1 MKKLNYKASTLKIVN
16 ELSEIS
22 KKDSECPI
30 KFVKDLEGIHVKSRN
45 DSSTIVFTV
54 DAPTDNLDFAEQT
67 LCFYNYSEF
76 YKYFSAFSDPVLY
89 HGILD
94 EGTEIER
101 EAIVIE
107 KDRKKVTYPV
117 SDPEVTA
124 RSVKNVNKLDSD
136 ATFTLTPENVKSIKN
151 ILGLVSGKRVLIKF
165 SFIDTLVKINIYST
179 DTNNSYEEIL
189 DLESPVAEDF
199 EIVILKD
206 VFKHLINNTTYT
218 VESSK
223 DGGCLRFFFDYE
235 DNKCSVLVTSEDE

>member
-1 MKKLNYKASTLKIVN
+1 MKQLNYKASTLKIVDI
-16 ELSEIS
+16 LSEIS
-22 KKDSECPI
+22 KKDSESPI
-30 KFVKDLEGIHVKSRN
+30 KFTKDLEGIHVKSRN

-54 DAPTDNLDFAEQT
+54 DAPSENLDIVEQT
-67 LCFYNYSEF
+67 LCFYNYAEF
-76 YKYFSAFSDPVLY
+76 FKFFSAFQEPNLY
-89 HGILD
+89 HGIAD

-101 EAIVIE
+101 EVIVIE

-124 RSVKNVNKLDSD
+124 RSVKKINDWESD

-151 ILGLVSGKRVLIKF
+151 ILNLVQGKKVLIKL
-165 SFIDTLVKINIYST
+165 SFVDTVVKIYIYSN

-189 DLESPVAEDF
+189 DLESPVSEDF

-206 VFKHLINNTTYT
+206 VFKYLINTTYT
-218 VESSK
+218 VHSSK
-223 DGGCLRFFFDYE
+223 EGGCLRFFFDYE